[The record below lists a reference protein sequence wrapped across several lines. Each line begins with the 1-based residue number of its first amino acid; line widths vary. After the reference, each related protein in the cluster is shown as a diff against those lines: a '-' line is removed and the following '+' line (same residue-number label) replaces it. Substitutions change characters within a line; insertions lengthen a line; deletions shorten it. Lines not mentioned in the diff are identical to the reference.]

1 MSQCRKEFSKRQSDR
16 QEVIYWNRTLVEPT
30 SRQVRNAVPQELAG
44 LQFYNQK
51 ESAQEEKNFF
61 VFLQ

>member
-1 MSQCRKEFSKRQSDR
+1 M
-16 QEVIYWNRTLVEPT
+16 EPT

-61 VFLQ
+61 VFLQSMSCFYPQLFLQVEQRSFLIPT